1 LSAVKN
7 STSGHAKS
15 VFPRL
20 QQTVVRD
27 DTIVTSTSR
36 NERGFSDRGFANWRF
51 PDWGLSDLRL
61 LVNRLRTR
69 KICSGGGADKANGR
83 GSDNEKFQHLIL
95 LRAT

>member
-1 LSAVKN
+1 L
-7 STSGHAKS
+7 TSGHAKS
-15 VFPRL
+15 VFPHL

-36 NERGFSDRGFANWRF
+36 DERGFSDRGFADRGFANWRF

-69 KICSGGGADKANGR
+69 KICSGGGADKSNGH

-95 LRAT
+95 LRAN